1 MTYNERYFILGVCV
15 GTLLLSPL
23 WTGGAAAET
32 NTMDQ
37 WEEEC
42 QALTE
47 EVQHSVQNS
56 KVLGDA
62 HDNIDQ
68 DKMKKLLL
76 CQVVT
81 TGNEQAAKE
90 NGQGGKENGQT
101 TNGEAEYLKKPVWSF
116 LLGDLKFRA
125 NAGYTETVGSEHL
138 RPRVSLPDPGNSGNS
153 AHKARLDHR
162 KEAYGVE
169 VGWFGKPVL
178 RDVSFLFFQ
187 KEEKIKKHRKEVK
200 KAEREVK
207 GNLDSLVFDAL
218 KLDLSFGFGRS
229 IVDNLAGQQTL
240 ETYNKTFFTV
250 AVHYSIPLSQFLR
263 LPFSNLPPPLPE

>member
-32 NTMDQ
+32 STMDQ
-37 WEEEC
+37 WEKEC
-42 QALTE
+42 QNLTK
-47 EVQHSVQNS
+47 EVWRSAQNI
-56 KVLGDA
+56 KALGDA

-81 TGNEQAAKE
+81 TENEREVKEDEQATDK
-90 NGQGGKENGQT
+90 K
-101 TNGEAEYLKKPVWSF
+101 EYLKKPRSSF
-116 LLGDLKFRA
+116 FLGDLEFKA
-125 NAGYTETVGSEHL
+125 NAGYTETVGSSRL
-138 RPRVSLPDPGNSGNS
+138 RPRFILPNHLDNR
-153 AHKARLDHR
+153 ARLDNR
-162 KEAYGVE
+162 AEAYGVE

-178 RDVSFLFFQ
+178 RDFFFLFGN
-187 KEEKIKKHRKEVK
+187 KNIKKHGDAVKEAK
-200 KAEREVK
+200 KEGK
-207 GNLDSLVFDAL
+207 GNLDSLVFDAV

-250 AVHYSIPLSQFLR
+250 GVHYSIPLRQFFKIGKFD
-263 LPFSNLPPPLPE
+263 PFDLPPPLPE